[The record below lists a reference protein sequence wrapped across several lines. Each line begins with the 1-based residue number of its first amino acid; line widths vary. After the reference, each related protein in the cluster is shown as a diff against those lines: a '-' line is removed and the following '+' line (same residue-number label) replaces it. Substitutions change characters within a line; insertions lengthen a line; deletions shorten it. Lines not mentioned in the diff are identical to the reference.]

1 MALADYKDK
10 KLRESD
16 VASHAEVLAAMDCLV
31 HHLNDEEASEV
42 WLADHLPDGDD
53 WRLLDVPSPGR
64 AYAVAANRKRTY
76 EDMARSMTYGEYEGH
91 VKAFARIVRRQ
102 CFETKY
108 TPRAFV

>member
-1 MALADYKDK
+1 MAFADYKDK
-10 KLRESD
+10 KLSESD

-31 HHLNDEEASEV
+31 HHLNDEEASEE
-42 WLADHLPDGDD
+42 WFSEYLPDDDD

-76 EDMARSMTYGEYEGH
+76 EDMTRDMTYGEYEDH
-91 VKAFARIVRRQ
+91 VMAFARIVRRQ
-102 CFETKY
+102 CFAMKY